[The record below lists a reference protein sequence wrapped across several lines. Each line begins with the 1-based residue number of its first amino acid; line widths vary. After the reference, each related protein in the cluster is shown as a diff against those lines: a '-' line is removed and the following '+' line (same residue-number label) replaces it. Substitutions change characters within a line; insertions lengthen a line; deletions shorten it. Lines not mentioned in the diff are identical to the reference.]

1 MKIFIYL
8 LISSCLLFTAC
19 SGLPFQTLS
28 STTTI
33 KGNDAFILGNNK
45 HGKFSV
51 RLKNTSNSD
60 ITIWQAPITG
70 GQHSPLQ
77 VASKQTVN
85 VKVDRDTALRI
96 ENSSASEID
105 VELLVKGDTGLSM
118 GYKK

>member
-1 MKIFIYL
+1 MRVLIYL
-8 LISSCLLFTAC
+8 QICSCLLFTAC
-19 SGLPFQTLS
+19 TVLPFKTLT

-33 KGNDAFILGNNK
+33 KANDAFILGNNK

-51 RLKNTSNSD
+51 RIKNTSNSE

-70 GQHSPLQ
+70 GQHSTLKL
-77 VASKQTVN
+77 AANQTVN